1 MTRIPMSMKKLDD
14 ANAIQVAKDIWW
26 VGFADYEAGFS
37 NNPYL
42 LIDEGEAVLFDPG
55 PGHPVF
61 RDVILRKIQQVT
73 APNIIRYVIVHHQ
86 DPDLCA
92 LLPYLENLLHPDA
105 VVVTH
110 PRAALFLPYYGI
122 RKSVLPVGDEDLLE
136 LRSGRRLTF
145 YHVPYLHFSGNLLT
159 YDERTAS
166 VFSADIFAVFNRD
179 WDLYADETYLPL
191 VKSFLNHYTDNEEAI
206 RYAYDLMQELD
217 IDRVLP
223 QHGGIIEG
231 RETTEV
237 FLEALLETEP
247 GELLRELKNK
257 PDAEQK
263 AFLLERGKAYLQ
275 AQIGEEVTVVSI
287 KDLLNVALNHSA
299 GIASNLIDAMN
310 AEAEN
315 LGVAN
320 PLTYGRVHHA
330 DTLQTVESTKIAEA
344 VRRRYLSRQYGISP
358 DEHASTE
365 SMLQYGLLSF
375 KACLGVMFVD
385 IRGFTAWSA
394 ERTPDEI
401 VSMLNQQLEVISK
414 LINAN
419 GGRVNKV
426 LGDGLM
432 AYFPEERLS
441 DCVRVAQSIH
451 QAVVE
456 DDLLPVGI
464 GCDVGEVTMGDIGE
478 EARLDYTLIGRPVNC
493 ASRLCDSAAAGEVVL
508 SSQFI
513 DCIEGLVKEQIRQQ
527 DSFQAVVVQTKEHD
541 PETPAV
547 RFTPAC
553 V

>member
-1 MTRIPMSMKKLDD
+1 MMKKLDD
-14 ANAIQVAKDIWW
+14 ANAIQVTEDIWW

-42 LIDEGEAVLFDPG
+42 LIDGDEAVLFDPG

-73 APNIIRYVIVHHQ
+73 APDRIRYVIVHHQ
-86 DPDLCA
+86 DPDLCG

-122 RKSVLPVGDEDLLE
+122 RKSVLPVGDEDVLE
-136 LRSGRRLTF
+136 LRSGRRLTI
-145 YHVPYLHFSGNLLT
+145 YHVPYLHFSGNILT
-159 YDERTAS
+159 YDERTRS

-206 RYAYDLMQELD
+206 RYAYDLMQELN

-231 RETTEV
+231 QEAIEV

-275 AQIGEEVTVVSI
+275 AQIGEAIEADSVEA
-287 KDLLNVALNHSA
+287 LLNVALSHNP
-299 GIASNLIDAMN
+299 GMASDLIDTMDV
-310 AEAEN
+310 EAEK
-315 LGVAN
+315 LGVTN
-320 PLTYGRVHHA
+320 PLTYGRTHRA
-330 DTLQTVESTKIAEA
+330 DALQTVESTKIAEA
-344 VRRRYLSRQYGISP
+344 VRRRYLSRQYGISSQ
-358 DEHASTE
+358 EHASTE
-365 SMLQYGLLSF
+365 SVLQYGLLSF
-375 KACLGVMFVD
+375 KAYLGVMFVD
-385 IRGFTAWSA
+385 IRSFTAWSA

-451 QAVVE
+451 QAVTE

-513 DCIEGLVKEQIRQQ
+513 DRIEGLVKEQIWQQ
-527 DSFQAVVVQTKEHD
+527 DSFQAVVVQAKEHD